1 MTPPVDTVLLVEDA
15 QDLGP
20 LLRETLEEWRHRALL
35 AQTGAEAMDVLA
47 RERVSLV
54 LLDHELPDMTAP
66 ELLERLRSQNR
77 AIPPVVLMTAWQHP
91 EADATSPELVEVL
104 QKPFDLSDLAG
115 VLKRHLPRR

>member
-1 MTPPVDTVLLVEDA
+1 VTLPVDTVLLVEDA

-20 LLRETLEEWRHRALL
+20 LLRETLEEWSHRAVL

-47 RERVSLV
+47 REPVALV

-66 ELLERLRSQNR
+66 ELLGALRSQNR

-91 EADATSPELVEVL
+91 ETEGSPEVVEVL
-104 QKPFDLSDLAG
+104 HKPFDLSDLAA